1 VILPPLVFPGTGHSL
16 FRCGVSER
24 RKKSLITTATG
35 RPSVRVRGERKAIRR
50 PRRLLRLDFKSRSVQ
65 APGHKGVEH
74 RAENS
79 EEAKHSGKTNRL

>member
-1 VILPPLVFPGTGHSL
+1 M
-16 FRCGVSER
+16 
-24 RKKSLITTATG
+24 ITTATG

-79 EEAKHSGKTNRL
+79 EEAKHSGKTNRLEQQSQKRLREKVKRLEPMMS